1 MCNLD
6 LSRVGSH
13 IGKSKTFL
21 ETCKNA
27 KKQGFD
33 SFQIFTGNTKSY
45 NRKIP
50 DPNDLTLTKEYLK
63 ENKLNM
69 FIHSVYLINL
79 GRPSDQIKPALECL
93 RWELETGYKLGAK
106 GVVVHVGKYLK
117 GTEETAVQNMKDN
130 IKILSKYIHPE
141 CPLLVET
148 PAGQGTETLT
158 LMEDFSKFIKDIQK
172 EYPFKIGCCIDTCH
186 VFASGYTASWYIE
199 EIMKCNI
206 YINLV
211 HYNDSKTEQ
220 GSRKDRHAPPG
231 LGHIGPDDMNLVKDL
246 CLEHKIPMVIE

>member
-13 IGKSKTFL
+13 VKKSKTFL
-21 ETCKNA
+21 ETAINA
-27 KKQGFD
+27 KELNFD
-33 SFQIFTGNTKSY
+33 SFQIFSGNTKSY
-45 NRKIP
+45 SRKTP
-50 DPNDLTLTKEYLK
+50 DQEDIKATNEYLK

-79 GRPSDQIKPALECL
+79 GRPSEQIKPALESL
-93 RWELETGYKLGAK
+93 KWELETGYQLGAR

-117 GTEETAVQNMKDN
+117 GTEETAVKNTIDN
-130 IKILSKYIHPE
+130 IKLLSDYIHPE

-158 LMEDFSKFIKDIQK
+158 LLEDFCKFIKELQK
-172 EYPFKIGCCIDTCH
+172 EYPNKIGCCIDTCH
-186 VFASGYTASWYIE
+186 VFASGYIASWYIE
-199 EIMKCNI
+199 EVFKTGIF
-206 YINLV
+206 INLV

-231 LGHIGPDDMNLVKDL
+231 FGHLGPEEMKLVKDF
-246 CLEHKIPMVIE
+246 CLENKIPMVIE